1 MDSQPTDD
9 LIYAAF
15 FFIDI
20 VGLSNPVLSTE
31 TQRTKI
37 KVLNELIYSCK
48 NFSDAPKENIM
59 ILPTGDG
66 MLIGFKNGLE
76 EPIKL
81 AIEFHGKL
89 SEYNKKVT
97 NVEKISTRI
106 GCNVGHVFVVKD
118 IYGNINLWG
127 PGAILARRV
136 MDLGNEN
143 HILLSN
149 EIVNDLI
156 EISEEYEKI
165 LQPVHNF
172 GIKHGENL
180 LIYSAFGDG
189 FGNPTTPN
197 EKTKIQSTDSHIEK
211 KSKCKKMIFNIII
224 KEPDQPAR
232 FERFYHFSNHS
243 DEPIYEISVGIVT
256 NSENEF
262 KQLNLKAFDENNNE
276 LEISK
281 IIASSPISKKI
292 TTKLANPVFNGDSG
306 KMVKISYEAILDK
319 NQFENFFLVDTERFE
334 FNFSHFSNLSLD
346 PQLYYLGNENGDKH
360 VLDKS
365 TLTKGI
371 FTNHTWEK
379 SEGINLKDLIRLEW

>member
-1 MDSQPTDD
+1 MEPQSSDD

-48 NFSDAPKENIM
+48 NFSDSHKENVM

-89 SEYNKKVT
+89 SEYNKKIT

-149 EIVNDLI
+149 EIAKDLM
-156 EISEEYEKI
+156 EISEKYEKI
-165 LQPVHNF
+165 LHPLHNF

-180 LIYSAFGDG
+180 LLYSAFGDG
-189 FGNPTTPN
+189 FGNPTTPT
-197 EKTKIQSTDSHIEK
+197 EKRKIESSAFSIKE
-211 KSKCKKMIFNIII
+211 KSKCKKLIFNVVV
-224 KEPDQPAR
+224 KEPDQPVR
-232 FERFYHFSNHS
+232 FERLYHFSNHS
-243 DEPIYEISVGIVT
+243 DEPIYEITVGIAA

-262 KQLNLKAFDENNNE
+262 KKINLKVFDESNNE

-281 IIASSPISKKI
+281 IIASSPFSKKI
-292 TTKLANPVFNGDSG
+292 TVKLPNPVFNGDSG
-306 KMVKISYEAILDK
+306 KMVKITYESFLSK
-319 NQFENFFLVDTERFE
+319 NLFENFFLVDTDNFE
-334 FNFSHFSNLSLD
+334 LNFSHYSNLSLD
-346 PQLYYLGNENGDKH
+346 PQLFYIDSQNMDKYL
-360 VLDKS
+360 LDKI
-365 TLTKGI
+365 TLTKGV
-371 FTNHTWEK
+371 FTNHKWEK
-379 SEGINLKDLIRLEW
+379 SEKVNLKDLIRLEW